1 MDLRTRNSRNLNLLQ
16 VFHELL
22 YNAGYRDSRVLFAI
36 HRFYPSPLQS
46 FIRSRNVIR
55 TPSPPNLSQK
65 LLLLV
70 MKLTVDC
77 HASSLPWKGR
87 TWTVVINFSTTLL
100 DKRDFNTELQTL
112 HPFILHLRDPCYL
125 TSEENY
131 TRFLFLRSF
140 QRVCYCFFLPPT
152 DARKNE
158 NGEKKEEG
166 KKEKNSKY
174 IKIRWK
180 KLFRVKGISRSS
192 WLDRKCTKTFYTSVV
207 SLGKVTFY
215 LRAFF
220 FFLSFV
226 SLRKAQKNI
235 LEKIEKRVKFRDDT
249 SIQVDENLYIYII
262 NSEGNKE
269 KFMVNYETLAL
280 RIGG

>member
-1 MDLRTRNSRNLNLLQ
+1 MKRGKHFTLLSFFSKRVGKISSLRRGINNRLKYFTIKMDLRTRNSRNLNLLQ

-140 QRVCYCFFLPPT
+140 QRVLLFFSS
-152 DARKNE
+152 ANRC
-158 NGEKKEEG
+158 EKE
-166 KKEKNSKY
+166 
-174 IKIRWK
+174 
-180 KLFRVKGISRSS
+180 
-192 WLDRKCTKTFYTSVV
+192 
-207 SLGKVTFY
+207 
-215 LRAFF
+215 
-220 FFLSFV
+220 
-226 SLRKAQKNI
+226 
-235 LEKIEKRVKFRDDT
+235 
-249 SIQVDENLYIYII
+249 
-262 NSEGNKE
+262 
-269 KFMVNYETLAL
+269 
-280 RIGG
+280 